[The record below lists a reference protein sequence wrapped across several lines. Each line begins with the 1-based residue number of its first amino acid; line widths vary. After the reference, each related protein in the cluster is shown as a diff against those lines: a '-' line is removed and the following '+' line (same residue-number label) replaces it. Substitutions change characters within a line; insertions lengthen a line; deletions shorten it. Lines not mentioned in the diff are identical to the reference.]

1 MRFPP
6 CVSTSRSHKDKFPQA
21 SEAAESHGSVPKT
34 YRSFTQ
40 TASAAGGPLPSPS
53 PPLPPQI
60 MVLVFPQAQGSV
72 PSPGGQRGAGGS
84 ILSPPKAGGARG
96 QRGGDGNG
104 MERAARGA
112 RGGRLTAAPTGRA
125 PGVPPGRGARLLE
138 EAGVN
143 AQQRHV
149 PPQRPVIASPRKQ
162 LPRKRLGG
170 AGDKPLFIG
179 PAWTWKVPSTGGTPC
194 QPPGPEHAVGSGG
207 GCGGWPSA
215 PGAVQPFC
223 CCTLGYL

>member
-34 YRSFTQ
+34 HRSFTQ
-40 TASAAGGPLPSPS
+40 TASAAGGPLLSPS

-60 MVLVFPQAQGSV
+60 MGLAFPQIQGSV
-72 PSPGGQRGAGGS
+72 PSPGGQRGARGS
-84 ILSPPKAGGARG
+84 ILSPPPRAGGARG

-104 MERAARGA
+104 TERAAWGA
-112 RGGRLTAAPTGRA
+112 RGGQLTATPTGRA
-125 PGVPPGRGARLLE
+125 PGVPPGRGARPGRLLE

-170 AGDKPLFIG
+170 AGDKP
-179 PAWTWKVPSTGGTPC
+179 
-194 QPPGPEHAVGSGG
+194 
-207 GCGGWPSA
+207 
-215 PGAVQPFC
+215 
-223 CCTLGYL
+223 